1 MSEKASQLFCTV
13 EEAIEEIRQG
23 KMLIVVD
30 DANRENEGDLVMA
43 AQLATPEKVN
53 FMISQARG
61 LLCTP
66 MEADWLE
73 RLEIPLMTTASSDR
87 HGTKF
92 TITVDAV
99 EGTTTGISAG
109 ERARTITKLANPDS
123 LPGDFMRPG
132 HIFPLLAEKGG
143 VLKRAGHTEAAVDL
157 ARLAGLHPVGAICE
171 VIRPDGEMARLDDLV
186 IYGKEHGF
194 KIISIEELIHYRRKK
209 ERQIKRVSRAKLP
222 NKYGEFD
229 IITYVSTLSDE
240 YHMAL
245 VMGDITHQESVLV
258 RVHSECLTGD
268 ALYSNRC
275 DCGQQLAESFR
286 IIAEEGCGVIL
297 YMRQEGRGIGLINKI
312 KAYHLQDHGQDT
324 VQANIALGF
333 AADLRDYGTG
343 AQMLKDL
350 GLKKIR
356 LLTNNPKKV
365 VGLEGYGLHIVER
378 VPIEISPSEDNRFY
392 LETKK
397 TKMGHILSEV

>member
-1 MSEKASQLFCTV
+1 
-13 EEAIEEIRQG
+13 
-23 KMLIVVD
+23 
-30 DANRENEGDLVMA
+30 
-43 AQLATPEKVN
+43 
-53 FMISQARG
+53 
-61 LLCTP
+61 
-66 MEADWLE
+66 
-73 RLEIPLMTTASSDR
+73 
-87 HGTKF
+87 
-92 TITVDAV
+92 
-99 EGTTTGISAG
+99 
-109 ERARTITKLANPDS
+109 
-123 LPGDFMRPG
+123 MRPG

-171 VIRPDGEMARLDDLV
+171 IIRPDGEMARLDDLIV
-186 IYGKEHGF
+186 YAQEHGF
-194 KIISIEELIHYRRKK
+194 LLISIEELIHYRRKK

-229 IITYVSTLSDE
+229 IVTYVSTLSDE

-245 VMGDITHQESVLV
+245 VMGDIAAADSVLV

-286 IIAEEGCGVIL
+286 MIAAEGCGVVL

-312 KAYHLQDHGQDT
+312 KAYHLQDHGHDT
-324 VQANIALGF
+324 VQANLELGF

-378 VPIEISPSEDNRFY
+378 VAIEISPSEDNRFY

-397 TKMGHILSEV
+397 AKMGHILSEV